1 MSIPQLV
8 VSLLP
13 QGLLHNYTV
22 QGRVRETGAPLCK
35 ADEAEAESSMCTFSQ
50 THVHLTLQLL

>member
-1 MSIPQLV
+1 MSVPQLV

-22 QGRVRETGAPLCK
+22 QGRVRETGAPPRK
-35 ADEAEAESSMCTFSQ
+35 ADEAESSTCMFGQ
-50 THVHLTLQLL
+50 THVYLTLQLL